1 MFSLPVRRTLAV
13 VFLLFA
19 RAVAGFAQV
28 KTGPYIF
35 TAKGSNSLLRLSAN
49 GLLVVDSKLSG
60 SYDDLVV
67 R

>member
-28 KTGPYIF
+28 KTDPTS